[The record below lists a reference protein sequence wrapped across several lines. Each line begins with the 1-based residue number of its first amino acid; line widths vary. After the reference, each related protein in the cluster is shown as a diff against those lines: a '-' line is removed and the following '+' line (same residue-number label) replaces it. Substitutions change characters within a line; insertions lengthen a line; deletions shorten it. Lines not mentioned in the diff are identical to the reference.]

1 MNTDARG
8 TGYDRS
14 ETGAMLNAEYVADEN
29 LTLGGAISYGRTNLR
44 TDGAMRRH
52 ENNTRFDI
60 YAQYGENRWI
70 FASSIG
76 VGIHDHELKRRLG
89 SADADGYSINFM
101 QDAAYTLLSDAES
114 AVQIFGTVE
123 SGWNRMD
130 SFHDG
135 IISGAE
141 QDAWAT
147 DVTAGLRY
155 NRALPAV
162 SAKAPAGIFTAQA
175 GVTAAIGDI
184 KSGLDLTMNG
194 YTYRQE
200 SATRNRW
207 GWQLGVGVDV
217 PVRSNVSVFGTAESI
232 LRGDSNSLDGQIGVR
247 VAF

>member
-1 MNTDARG
+1 MDSDARG

-14 ETGAMLNAEYVADEN
+14 ETGAMLNAECVVDDS

-52 ENNTRFDI
+52 EDNTRIDI
-60 YAQYGENRWI
+60 YALYGENRWA

-76 VGIHDHELKRRLG
+76 LGIHDHELKRRLG

-114 AVQIFGTVE
+114 AVQLFGTVE

-135 IISGAE
+135 IISGDE

-155 NRALPAV
+155 NRALPTV
-162 SAKAPAGIFTAQA
+162 SAKAPAGIVTAQT

-207 GWQLGVGVDV
+207 GWNLGAGVDV
-217 PVRSNVSVFGTAESI
+217 PLRSNVSVLGTAESI
-232 LRGDSNSLDGQIGVR
+232 LRGDSSSVNAQIGLR